1 MKTIRRYYIGLA
13 LMLSSLLAP
22 GTVPNAFADE
32 TIRIAFIAPFSG
44 AFAPQGDAFLKEL
57 RYSMDVVNKTGGA
70 LGKQFE
76 IVTFDDKLQPAEA
89 IIALKSATDQNIPI
103 VIQCVGSNVAAAMID
118 GVAKYNARNP
128 DNRVIYLNCAA
139 LANELTNEKCDFWHF
154 RFAANVGQRVE
165 TLIQA
170 LPQDVTTVYLINQD
184 YLYGQSVDADMKSYL
199 AKLRPD
205 VRIVGDDLVP
215 FGKVKDYSSYIT
227 KIKVSKAQAVLT
239 SNWGVDFNLLLK
251 SGVETALD
259 VRYFTLSAHLN
270 GGPTAMGK
278 SGVDRVYS
286 ALDFHHNIPNEIGN
300 AETDAWIGKFHEQF
314 PDFDYTWINYRT
326 MFEMLQAA
334 INKAGVVDPMKIAL
348 ALEGME
354 ITDTVGQKNIMRR
367 EDHQLIDP
375 LYAAVF
381 TTGVKYDSE
390 HTGFGWKT
398 VKTIPASELAQPT
411 TCKMK
416 RPPGA

>member
-1 MKTIRRYYIGLA
+1 MTRILQ
-13 LMLSSLLAP
+13 SLLAYALVLASMLAP
-22 GTVPNAFADE
+22 GSAPRAIAED
-32 TIRIAFIAPFSG
+32 TIKIAFIAPFSG

-103 VIQCVGSNVAAAMID
+103 VIQCIGSNVAAAMID

-128 DNRVIYLNCAA
+128 DNRVLYANCAA

-165 TLIQA
+165 TLIRA
-170 LPQDVTTVYLINQD
+170 LPKDTTTVYLINQD
-184 YLYGQSVDADMKSYL
+184 YLYGQSVQADMKSYL

-205 VRIVGDDLVP
+205 IKIVGDDLVP
-215 FGKVKDYSSYIT
+215 FGKVKDFSPYVG
-227 KIKVSKAQAVLT
+227 KIKVSGAKAVLT

-259 VRYFTLSAHLN
+259 VNYFTLSAHLN
-270 GGPTAMGK
+270 GGPTSMGK
-278 SGVDRVYS
+278 SGADRVYA
-286 ALDFHHNIPNEIGN
+286 ALDFHHNIPSEIGN
-300 AETDAWIGKFHEQF
+300 VETDAWIKGFHDQF

-334 INKAGVVDPMKIAL
+334 INKAGSTDPLKVAL
-348 ALEGME
+348 ALEGMQV
-354 ITDTVGQKNIMRR
+354 TDAVGQKNTMRR
-367 EDHQLIDP
+367 EDHQLIDQF
-375 LYAAVF
+375 YAAVF
-381 TTGVKYDSE
+381 TSGVKYDSE
-390 HTGFGWKT
+390 GTGFGWKT
-398 VKTIPASELAQPT
+398 VKTIPASELSQPT

-416 RPPGA
+416 RPAGA